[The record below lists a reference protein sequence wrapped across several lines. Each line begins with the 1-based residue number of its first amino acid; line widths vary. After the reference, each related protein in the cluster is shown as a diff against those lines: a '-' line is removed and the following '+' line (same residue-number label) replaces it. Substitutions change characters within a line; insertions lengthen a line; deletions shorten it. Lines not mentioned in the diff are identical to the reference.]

1 MIFETENPRL
11 GVVRMLAVIEA
22 VFMVTE
28 FMVVTIRFVTLMAF
42 DIYTFPVTERD
53 APPYD

>member
-1 MIFETENPRL
+1 MEFDMLIFETENPRL
-11 GVVRMLAVIEA
+11 GVIRMFAVIEA

-42 DIYTFPVTERD
+42 DT
-53 APPYD
+53 